1 MMFERSAI
9 ALPALF
15 VASPRRYQ
23 LICPHAR
30 HLTMPR
36 ARRGEAQELQYC
48 CHSSICLRRFVALVF
63 AKFMAFMAFMAVAF
77 AIAFLATAFPALVG
91 TAFAAMRQWSAAS
104 RQQIRVYTSAR
115 RRVLHPA

>member
-9 ALPALF
+9 ALPPLF

-23 LICPHAR
+23 LVCPHAR

-48 CHSSICLRRFVALVF
+48 CHSSFGFRRFVAFVF
-63 AKFMAFMAFMAVAF
+63 ATLMAFTAVAF
-77 AIAFLATAFPALVG
+77 TIAFLATAFPALVG

-104 RQQIRVYTSAR
+104 RQQIRAYTSAR
-115 RRVLHPA
+115 RRVLRPA